1 MVIVSGSREDEQRG
15 RDRRS
20 RLLDIPTIHRTDLMS
35 SPRSRRGVPPRV
47 LRALAGD
54 LAERID
60 TTDASGGSLWS
71 LRGSARQPTAS
82 LERRLTCP
90 EDLFGFVAPH
100 SWRGVA
106 VMLPG
111 TARRESDLDAPLPA
125 TIAFVSDRS
134 GGTEIA
140 IAFGDRVAVAT
151 THDEGFVVDVVRRV
165 LGLPTSADVESP
177 TSLVVAVW
185 LQTLLDLAAD
195 PATASSLRTWRS
207 VLAVHPAWLIAG
219 DALPLPTDIG
229 TLDPDELADLTA
241 TLGRTLSWERLRSF
255 AADRTIEV
263 PGLTPGD
270 ASWMD
275 WPFFAR
281 WTLDVHRS
289 ATELLDD
296 LSLFLDGP
304 LLRDVRYT
312 AEAAGWLGFA
322 DRRAS

>member
-1 MVIVSGSREDEQRG
+1 
-15 RDRRS
+15 
-20 RLLDIPTIHRTDLMS
+20 MS
-35 SPRSRRGVPPRV
+35 SPRSRRGVPSRL
-47 LRALAGD
+47 LRTVAGGLAS
-54 LAERID
+54 RID
-60 TTDASGGSLWS
+60 IADAVAGSLWS
-71 LRGSARQPTAS
+71 LRGSARQS
-82 LERRLTCP
+82 DVHLERRLTCA
-90 EDLFGFVAPH
+90 EDLFGFVAPL

-106 VMLPG
+106 VVLPG
-111 TARRESDLDAPLPA
+111 TARRETDIDTPMPA
-125 TIAFVSDRS
+125 TVAFVADRS

-140 IAFGDRVAVAT
+140 IGFGDRVEVAAD
-151 THDEGFVVDVVRRV
+151 HDEGFVVDVVRRV
-165 LGLPTSADVESP
+165 LRLPTSADVESP
-177 TSLVVAVW
+177 TALVVAVW

-195 PATASSLRTWRS
+195 PTTASSLRTWKS

-219 DALPLPTDIG
+219 DVLPLPTDVG
-229 TLDPDELADLTA
+229 TLDPDELAELTA

-255 AADRTIEV
+255 AVDGTIEV
-263 PGLTPGD
+263 PGLTAQD

-281 WTLDVHRS
+281 WTLDVHRP